1 LFLRDNE
8 VIESRP
14 LKGKWRI
21 VEMAQWDADDLDLV
35 EPAYI
40 EFDGKGFGTFVFG
53 CLTASLHGDDSS
65 DDIEFT
71 WDGSDEGDQV
81 SGDGWA
87 ELQPDGSLDGEISFR
102 NGDESTFKARPW

>member
-1 LFLRDNE
+1 MKRRAR
-8 VIESRP
+8 SGA

-21 VEMAQWDADDLDLV
+21 VEMALWDADFLDLV

-40 EFDGKGFGTFVFG
+40 EFDGKGFGSFAFG
-53 CLTASLHGDDSS
+53 CVTASLHGDVSP

-81 SGDGWA
+81 LGDGWA
-87 ELQPDGSLDGEISFR
+87 ELQADGSVEGEICFR
-102 NGDESTFKARPW
+102 DGDDSTFKARAW